1 MQIKKAGFAT
11 KAIIVILLLAA
22 SLALLSVRAQL
33 QTAQNELAALTQEVR
48 AQTVINAGL
57 MEDIANC
64 GDPDKIADIAR
75 EKLDLVAP
83 GERVFASANN

>member
-1 MQIKKAGFAT
+1 MQIKKAGLAT
-11 KAIIVILLLAA
+11 KLIILILLLAV
-22 SLALLSVRAQL
+22 SLALLSVRSQL
-33 QTAQNELAALTQEVR
+33 QDAQNELAALTQEVR

-57 MEDIANC
+57 LEDIANS

-83 GERVFASANN
+83 GERVFAGANN